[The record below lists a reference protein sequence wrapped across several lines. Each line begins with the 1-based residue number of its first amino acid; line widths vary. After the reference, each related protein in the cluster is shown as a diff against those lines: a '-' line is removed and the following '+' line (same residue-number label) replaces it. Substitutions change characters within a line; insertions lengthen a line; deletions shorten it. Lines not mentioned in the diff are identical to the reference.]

1 MARRKW
7 KENRPKGMEAA
18 PLQKARNL
26 LLLYLT
32 QSRGMPST
40 HPAGMEEHVN
50 ENRVKTF
57 IKLTRQI
64 LEEDRFGQ
72 ADLSWSR
79 ITTLNDPRPHSKAEK
94 EGLRRKS

>member
-1 MARRKW
+1 M
-7 KENRPKGMEAA
+7 GAA
-18 PLQKARNL
+18 PLQKARKL
-26 LLLYLT
+26 LTSYLA
-32 QSRGMPST
+32 QSRGGVPSFT
-40 HPAGMEEHVN
+40 YPAGMEEHVN

-72 ADLSWSR
+72 VDLSWRR
-79 ITTLNDPRPHSKAEK
+79 ITTLNDPHPHSKAER